1 LINKSKTLFGKDSLK
16 NQVFLIMRNFFFLR
30 LTDLCE
36 YCEKEIVFKKKI
48 TKVLEDTFDNYQNET
63 DILYLKNE

>member
-1 LINKSKTLFGKDSLK
+1 
-16 NQVFLIMRNFFFLR
+16 MRNFFFLR

-48 TKVLEDTFDNYQNET
+48 TKVLEDTFDNYQNGT
-63 DILYLKNE
+63 DILYFKNE